1 MYGIDQLIDKKK
13 KLFHGLPQEEMQ
25 RRTKMSG
32 KLLDALATEKVL
44 AEKADAKNAL
54 NLAMQGNQKTI
65 VQENEDN
72 LLGRTQQETAEG
84 VSGVLKN
91 KKARMDQN
99 LKRIA
104 QMGIGGAKRPNMAAM
119 AQGGIIGYQAGKDV
133 ILDTEEE
140 EEKKKR
146 FTAPGL
152 GSIMQ
157 PNLKKLKEDAFRDI
171 AERSGIPPRESTIT
185 TDESGFVKGTDNFDR
200 PTTQLGK
207 LDDFPPAPRD
217 RSKQGIPFAGPV
229 DPTDLFPQINPQ
241 TDLKDKVENTPE
253 EPKPGDSKEDLQ
265 SKEDAYNEW
274 LEGLLTVL
282 SAPASGRGLG
292 GGNVARAYLQYSQRV
307 FDNKAKLREL
317 RADEMEAQAK
327 MDLNKLSKDEL
338 SYSRLVGR
346 QTQLLKIIQD
356 VRAKAED
363 QFKFKMMDLQAI
375 LQDPDA
381 DQYDKEEA
389 RNTLRGVQNSI
400 KDIIEDS
407 TERETALLKDIA
419 RRLKLLDFDES
430 AGSKKL
436 SK

>member
-1 MYGIDQLIDKKK
+1 MSFGIDQLIDRKK
-13 KLFHGLPQEEMQ
+13 KLFYGLPQEEMQ
-25 RRTKMSG
+25 RRAKISG
-32 KLLDALATEKVL
+32 GLLDALATEQVL
-44 AEKADAKNAL
+44 AEKQAAKNAMT
-54 NLAMQGNQKTI
+54 LAMQNDAKTV
-65 VQENEDN
+65 VQENEAN
-72 LLGRTQQETAEG
+72 LLGRTQQELAEG

-91 KKARMDQN
+91 KKNRMDQN

-119 AQGGIIGYQAGKDV
+119 AQGGIVGYFDGKAIDM
-133 ILDTEEE
+133 ENEE

-146 FTAPGL
+146 FITPGL
-152 GSIMQ
+152 GGIMQ
-157 PNLKKLKEDAFRDI
+157 PNLKKLKEDAFTDI
-171 AERSGIPPRESTIT
+171 AERSGITPRESTIT
-185 TDESGFVKGTDNFDR
+185 TDESGFVKGTDNFNE

-207 LDDFPPAPRD
+207 YKPPVAKD
-217 RSKQGIPFAGPV
+217 RSKQEGIPFAGPT
-229 DPTDLFPQINPQ
+229 DPTDLFPQISTN
-241 TDLKDKVENTPE
+241 LKDKVDNVPE
-253 EPKPGDSKEDLQ
+253 EPKSGDSKEDLQ

-307 FDNKAKLREL
+307 FNNKAKLREL

-346 QTQLLKIIQD
+346 QTNLLKIIQD

-363 QFKFKMMDLQAI
+363 QFKFKILELNSI
-375 LQDPDA
+375 LQDPKA

-389 RNTLRGVQNSI
+389 RNTLRGIQNSI
-400 KDIIEDS
+400 NDIVEDS

-419 RRLKLLDFDES
+419 RRLRLLDFDES
-430 AGSKKL
+430 KGSKKL
-436 SK
+436 SR